1 MTHLLRDLRF
11 TLRQLARRP
20 GFASVAVLTLA
31 LGIGAN
37 VAIYSVLD
45 AVLLEPLP
53 YPEPERLVQVHSA
66 FPGLGFEKFW
76 VSPPEYFELAE
87 WAESYS
93 SLGAYAVTT
102 ENVASD
108 PPQRATTAYVTA
120 PVWKA
125 LGVTPLHGRTFTAEE
140 DRPDTEQVAVLG
152 HGIWQRAFG
161 GDPEI
166 VGERVEVDGIART
179 VVGVLP
185 PEVDLDD
192 AGVEVWLPA
201 AFDPADPGGRGSH
214 YLYLVGRLAPGIGV
228 EQAQAELDLLLT
240 RWQEEYGETHA
251 PSAGE
256 HPYYVKP
263 LKEELVGEVRPAVML
278 LLGAVG
284 LVLLVA
290 CVNVANLLLVRAE
303 RRQGEI
309 AVRTALGASRGRLLG
324 QLLTESVVLALA
336 GGVLGLGVAHWG
348 LKGLLAAY
356 PEAVPRAETIGLDPS
371 VLAFTLVVALV
382 TGIAFGL
389 VPALHVRRRDTFDP
403 LREGGRSGG
412 GRRRLSST
420 LVVVEV
426 ALAALLVVG
435 AGLLLRSFWELVEQ
449 DPGFDAGG
457 LLTFQVE
464 LPAESYPE
472 PRAVADFYQ
481 RLDARLEA
489 LPGVGSAAAMSG
501 MPPLRQVNANS
512 TEIEGLPEMP
522 DGSGSPNVDY
532 YQFVSSGYFETLGI
546 EVVAGRSFSSAD
558 APGAP
563 PVVVVNR
570 EMAERFWPDQQAV
583 GQRVRR
589 GWWDD
594 DEPWHTVV
602 GVVEDVKQ
610 GGMDQE
616 PGTELY
622 FLHHQVAEALAAIE
636 GSPPRTMNLVV
647 RTDGDPLSL
656 AGSVRGAVAELD
668 PGLPLADLR
677 TMEEVVSGSLERR
690 RFLALLVALFATLA
704 LLLAGIGT
712 YGVLSYAVEQR
723 RFDIGV
729 RMALGAKRRRV
740 LLSVLGGGMALVGAG
755 LVLGLLGAYALRQV
769 LGAHLWGVGPADPA
783 TYAAVAGIL
792 ALVAL
797 GACYFPARRATGVD
811 PVVALKA
818 Q

>member
-1 MTHLLRDLRF
+1 MSHLLRDLRF

-76 VSPPEYFELAE
+76 VSPPEYFDLTD

-93 SLGAYAVTT
+93 ALGAYAVTT

-120 PVWKA
+120 PAWKA

-201 AFDPADPGGRGSH
+201 RFDPADPGGRGSH

-240 RWQEEYGETHA
+240 RWQEEYPETHA
-251 PSAGE
+251 PSADE

-324 QLLTESVVLALA
+324 QLLTESVVLAVV
-336 GGVLGLGVAHWG
+336 GGVLGLAVAHWG

-356 PEAVPRAETIGLDPS
+356 PEAVPRAATIGVDPS
-371 VLAFTLVVALV
+371 VLVFTLVVALV

-403 LREGGRSGG
+403 LREGGRSGS

-501 MPPLRQVNANS
+501 MPPLRQVNAN
-512 TEIEGLPEMP
+512 TTAIEGLPEMP

-532 YQFVSSGYFETLGI
+532 FQFVSSGYFETLGI

-570 EMAERFWPDQQAV
+570 AMAERFWPGQQAV

-594 DEPWHTVV
+594 EEPWHTVV

-622 FLHHQVAEALAAIE
+622 FLHHQVPEALAAVE
-636 GSPPRTMNLVV
+636 GDAPRTMNLVV

-656 AGSVRGAVAELD
+656 AESVRAAVAELD
-668 PGLPLADLR
+668 PTLPLADLR
-677 TMEEVVSGSLERR
+677 TMEEVVTGSLERR
-690 RFLALLVALFATLA
+690 RFVAILVALFATLA

-712 YGVLSYAVEQR
+712 YGVLSYAVELR
-723 RFDIGV
+723 RFEIGV
-729 RMALGAKRRRV
+729 RMALGAEARRV
-740 LLSVLGGGMALVGAG
+740 LLSVLGRGMALVGAG
-755 LVLGLLGAYALRQV
+755 LVLGLLGAFALRQV

-811 PVVALKA
+811 PVEALKA

>member
-1 MTHLLRDLRF
+1 MTHLLGDLRF
-11 TLRQLARRP
+11 TLRQLTRRP

-76 VSPPEYFELAE
+76 VSPPEYFDLVD
-87 WAESYS
+87 WAASYGA
-93 SLGAYAVTT
+93 LGAYAVTT

-201 AFDPADPGGRGSH
+201 RFDPADPGGRGSH

-240 RWQEEYGETHA
+240 RWQEEYPETHA
-251 PSAGE
+251 PSADG

-324 QLLTESVVLALA
+324 QLLTESVVLAVA
-336 GGVLGLGVAHWG
+336 GGVLGLAVAHWG

-356 PEAVPRAETIGLDPS
+356 PDAVPRAETIGVDPS
-371 VLAFTLVVALV
+371 VLVFTLVVALV

-449 DPGFDAGG
+449 DLGFDAGG

-472 PRAVADFYQ
+472 PRAVAAFYQ

-501 MPPLRQVNANS
+501 MPPLRQVNAN
-512 TEIEGLPEMP
+512 TTAIEGLPEMP
-522 DGSGSPNVDY
+522 DGSGEPNVDY
-532 YQFVSSGYFETLGI
+532 YQFVSPGYFETLAI
-546 EVVAGRSFSSAD
+546 DVVAGRSFSSTD

-570 EMAERFWPDQQAV
+570 QMAERFWPGQQAV

-622 FLHHQVAEALAAIE
+622 FLHHQVPEALAAVE
-636 GSPPRTMNLVV
+636 GGAPRTMNLVV

-656 AGSVRGAVAELD
+656 AASVRAAVAELD

-677 TMEEVVSGSLERR
+677 TMEEVVTGSLERR
-690 RFLALLVALFATLA
+690 RFVAILVALFATLA

-723 RFDIGV
+723 RFEIGV
-729 RMALGAKRRRV
+729 RMALGAEARRV
-740 LLSVLGGGMALVGAG
+740 LLSVLGRGMALVGAG
-755 LVLGLLGAYALRQV
+755 LVLGLLAAFALRQV

-797 GACYFPARRATGVD
+797 GACYSPARRATGVD